1 MSKNEQSHKEKPVS
15 ELLQEQSK
23 ELKTYI
29 DTKHREMEELLA
41 ESEGQISGEF
51 LYLYPPGIPML
62 VPGERIE
69 KELLEKLENYRK
81 LGFGFQGLEDFTGRR
96 IAVVEIV
103 WSEKVDGNDLK
114 P

>member
-41 ESEGQISGEF
+41 ESEKASPEIFSRLAF
-51 LYLYPPGIPML
+51 L
-62 VPGERIE
+62 
-69 KELLEKLENYRK
+69 
-81 LGFGFQGLEDFTGRR
+81 
-96 IAVVEIV
+96 
-103 WSEKVDGNDLK
+103 
-114 P
+114 